1 MEQQNKELRDAM
13 LSSMMELRRVKP
25 AVSQVCGLPAGEFF
39 FLQRIHELS
48 SEKELRVS
56 GLRDSMEMSMPAV
69 SQFLRT
75 LEDKGMILRQI
86 SQKDR
91 RVTLITVTV
100 KGRAILL
107 ESQAQFDRML
117 DRLIQRYGREQMESL
132 TVMIKRLASVMQELR
147 TEFEQLCNERT
158 DCT

>member
-1 MEQQNKELRDAM
+1 MNNGYEEAKEY
-13 LSSMMELRRVKP
+13 
-25 AVSQVCGLPAGEFF
+25 
-39 FLQRIHELS
+39 LQRIYELS

-75 LEDKGMILRQI
+75 LEEKGMILRQI

-91 RVTLITVTV
+91 RVTLITVTD

>member
-1 MEQQNKELRDAM
+1 M
-13 LSSMMELRRVKP
+13 
-25 AVSQVCGLPAGEFF
+25 
-39 FLQRIHELS
+39 QRIYELS

-75 LEDKGMILRQI
+75 LEEKGMILRQI

-91 RVTLITVTV
+91 RVTLITVTD